1 MEESNHKQRRG
12 RQRKSKNSREEK
24 FKESSKKRLSNN
36 IRKKFDTTIIGS
48 LAVMEEFFGELWGHG
63 LRYNELTDDEKDW
76 REAWEEARTKMLDL
90 GNSNSRASQ
99 NEISQYTISW
109 NKYVTNFI
117 VLKDDK
123 E

>member
-1 MEESNHKQRRG
+1 MEEFNHKQRRG
-12 RQRKSKNSREEK
+12 RQRKANNSREEK

>member
-1 MEESNHKQRRG
+1 MAKVI
-12 RQRKSKNSREEK
+12 K
-24 FKESSKKRLSNN
+24 FG
-36 IRKKFDTTIIGS
+36 T
-48 LAVMEEFFGELWGHG
+48 
-63 LRYNELTDDEKDW
+63 
-76 REAWEEARTKMLDL
+76 EARTKMLDL

-99 NEISQYTISW
+99 NELSQYTISW

>member
-1 MEESNHKQRRG
+1 MKEFNYNNNKRG
-12 RQRKSKNSREEK
+12 KRKSGKRDEV
-24 FKESSKKRLSNN
+24 FKESSKKRLLNN

-63 LRYNELTDDEKDW
+63 IRYNELTDDEREW

>member
-1 MEESNHKQRRG
+1 MKEFNYNNRRDK
-12 RQRKSKNSREEK
+12 RKNKKRDEV
-24 FKESSKKRLSNN
+24 FKESSKRRLLNN
-36 IRKKFDTTIIGS
+36 IKKKFDTTIIGS

-63 LRYNELTDDEKDW
+63 IRYNELTDDEREW
-76 REAWEEARTKMLDL
+76 REAWEEARTKLLDL

-117 VLKDDK
+117 VFKDDK

>member
-1 MEESNHKQRRG
+1 MEEFNHKQRRG
-12 RQRKSKNSREEK
+12 RQRKSNNAREEK

>member
-1 MEESNHKQRRG
+1 MKEFNYNEGGGRRKQKRATEER
-12 RQRKSKNSREEK
+12 